1 VTSPGG
7 ETGAVISECVIVIG
21 KDWLVVANDEVHL
34 HGAPGYRA
42 KTPSAQRKA
51 VVISTNGR
59 NLS

>member
-1 VTSPGG
+1 
-7 ETGAVISECVIVIG
+7 VISECVIVIG
-21 KDWLVVANDEVHL
+21 KDWLAAANDEVHL

-42 KTPSAQRKA
+42 KTPSVQKKT